1 MTNDETRMTNLK
13 TNTIN
18 TMQPTPPPTKKTKA
32 ILAAVSL
39 PAKPVAVPAATEPEL
54 IYWSEV
60 LEIGRR
66 ARVGEHTARK
76 LLCLPSSPYATARI
90 VLKGC
95 GIARYNRRMVLEAM
109 GLADSAGP
117 VR

>member
-1 MTNDETRMTNLK
+1 MK
-13 TNTIN
+13 
-18 TMQPTPPPTKKTKA
+18 TKKTQ
-32 ILAAVSL
+32 SL
-39 PAKPVAVPAATEPEL
+39 PAVISVHAVPRAAVEAEPEL

-60 LEIGRR
+60 IELGRR

-76 LLCLPSSPYATARI
+76 LLCLPGSPYAAARI
-90 VLKGC
+90 VLRGC

-117 VR
+117 IA

>member
-1 MTNDETRMTNLK
+1 
-13 TNTIN
+13 
-18 TMQPTPPPTKKTKA
+18 MQTTPKHAQKPKAVISAITVPPK
-32 ILAAVSL
+32 
-39 PAKPVAVPAATEPEL
+39 AVPRAVEAEPEL

-60 LEIGRR
+60 IALGRR
-66 ARVGEHTARK
+66 AAVGEHTARK
-76 LLCLPSSPYATARI
+76 LFCLPGSPHAAARI

-117 VR
+117 VA